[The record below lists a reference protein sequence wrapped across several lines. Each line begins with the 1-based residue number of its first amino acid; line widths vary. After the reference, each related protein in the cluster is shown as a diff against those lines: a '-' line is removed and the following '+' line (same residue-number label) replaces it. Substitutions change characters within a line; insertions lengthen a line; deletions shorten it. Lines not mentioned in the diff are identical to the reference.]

1 MKDNTEFRRY
11 ELKYTV
17 SEMTAAKIRDYIH
30 NICVQDPNTPVGQK
44 GYVVNNLYFDTPDMR
59 FYTDT
64 KFRKMTRYKPRVRF
78 YGDQV
83 DEFIWP
89 EIKYRHDSIIW
100 KRRQPLRSEKWP
112 ELFAVQPSENRY
124 PQIKSGIDSF
134 KEMIYWHNASPTVHV
149 RYFREAY
156 VSTLEEYGRITFDRR
171 LSYCPLYGSIDLR
184 QREQEMI
191 YYDDPVTTVS
201 NCSYLIMEIKV
212 ETLMPYWVVNM
223 IKQFQL
229 EQRPFSKYCYSIDH
243 MLGNTPSERNFPRS
257 HFHISGSARQKHQR
271 FKENI

>member
-1 MKDNTEFRRY
+1 
-11 ELKYTV
+11 
-17 SEMTAAKIRDYIH
+17 MTAAKIRDYIR
-30 NICVQDPNTPVGQK
+30 NICILDPHTPAGQN

-64 KFRKMTRYKPRVRF
+64 KFRKMTRYKPRARF
-78 YGDQV
+78 YGNQV
-83 DEFIWP
+83 GEFIWP
-89 EIKYRHDSIIW
+89 EIKYRHASIIW
-100 KRRQPLRSEKWP
+100 KRRQPVRIEEWP
-112 ELFAVQPSENRY
+112 KLFVTQTSQRIP
-124 PQIKSGIDSF
+124 PQINSGIDSF
-134 KEMIYWHNASPTVHV
+134 KEMIYWHNASAIVHV

-171 LSYCPLYGSIDLR
+171 LCYRPLYGSIDLR
-184 QREQEMI
+184 MREQEMI

-201 NCSYLIMEIKV
+201 DRSYLIMEIKV

-229 EQRPFSKYCYSIDH
+229 KQRPFSKYCYSIDH
-243 MLGNTPSERNFPRS
+243 MIRNTPSERNSLRP
-257 HFHISGSARQKHQR
+257 HFRISDSARQKHQP